1 VREALV
7 VPEVEVS
14 FSAVFGD
21 ENFAVLKRTHGAG
34 IDVEIRI
41 ALLKG
46 DFETATFEETT
57 DGGGSYAFPK
67 RGNNTAGNK
76 YIFWRH
82 P

>member
-1 VREALV
+1 VSETLV
-7 VPEVEVS
+7 VTQVEIG

-21 ENFAVLKRTHGAG
+21 ENFAVLKRTHRAG

-46 DFETATFEETT
+46 DLESATFEETT
-57 DGGGSYAFPK
+57 DGGGSYALPE

-76 YIFWRH
+76 NIFWRH